1 MQKRNGAAL
10 FLCAVTV
17 VGCGEIPT
25 ALENI
30 TETTHTIE
38 AQEPKAKEQ
47 GPGPVKSTWV
57 FDDGLKVTLV
67 SLKRGTVPQIA
78 AGGNPGDPAVIVKVK
93 IKNDSDSKI
102 DVSQMSIDVRVGADG
117 DSTQQT
123 FTGDS
128 SNPEGTLAKG
138 RSYTHEAMF
147 AAKSGFKKVAVDVAP
162 TWNHTPALFEDE
174 LK

>member
-1 MQKRNGAAL
+1 MHKTNVAVL
-10 FLCAVTV
+10 FLCAVMVT
-17 VGCGEIPT
+17 GCGEIPP
-25 ALENI
+25 ALENM
-30 TETTHTIE
+30 TEATHTIE
-38 AQEPKAKEQ
+38 AEEPQATEQ
-47 GPGPVKSTWV
+47 GPGPVKSTWT
-57 FDDGLKVTLV
+57 FDDGVKVTLV

-93 IKNDSDSKI
+93 IENDSDRKI

-123 FTGDS
+123 FTEDS
-128 SNPEGTLAKG
+128 SNAEGTLAKG

-147 AAKSGFKKVAVDVAP
+147 AAKKEFKKVAVDVTP
-162 TWNHTPALFEDE
+162 TWNHGPALFEDQ